1 MSSTFEEI
9 REQILH
15 NYDVDFLCELLG
27 ITSESLVDRYEDL
40 IMKNLALFEEDTLD
54 DLAIRGDT

>member
-9 REQILH
+9 REQILN

-27 ITSESLVDRYEDL
+27 ITSESLVDRYEDM
-40 IMKNLALFEEDTLD
+40 IMKNLALFQEDTKD
-54 DLAIRGDT
+54 D

>member
-9 REQILH
+9 REPILKK
-15 NYDVDFLCELLG
+15 YDVDFLCELLG

-40 IMKNLALFEEDTLD
+40 IMKNLEMFEEAESDE
-54 DLAIRGDT
+54 

>member
-9 REQILH
+9 KEQILN
-15 NYDVDFLCELLG
+15 NYDVDFLCEVLG

-40 IMKNLALFEEDTLD
+40 IMKNLEMFED
-54 DLAIRGDT
+54 DSNDE

>member
-9 REQILH
+9 REQILKK
-15 NYDVDFLCELLG
+15 YDVDFLCELLS

-40 IMKNLALFEEDTLD
+40 IMKNLEMFEEAEAD
-54 DLAIRGDT
+54 D

>member
-27 ITSESLVDRYEDL
+27 ITAESLVDRYEDL
-40 IMKNLALFEEDTLD
+40 IMKNLSLFQEDTED
-54 DLAIRGDT
+54 D

>member
-9 REQILH
+9 REQILKK
-15 NYDVDFLCELLG
+15 YDVDFLCELLS

-40 IMKNLALFEEDTLD
+40 IMKNLEMFTEEDSD
-54 DLAIRGDT
+54 ND

>member
-9 REQILH
+9 KEQIL
-15 NYDVDFLCELLG
+15 NKYDVDFLCELLG

-40 IMKNLALFEEDTLD
+40 IMKNLDMFTEEEDGESND
-54 DLAIRGDT
+54 

>member
-9 REQILH
+9 RERILKK
-15 NYDVDFLCELLG
+15 YDVDFLCELLG

-40 IMKNLALFEEDTLD
+40 IMKNLSLFEEDSQD
-54 DLAIRGDT
+54 DC

>member
-9 REQILH
+9 RERILKK
-15 NYDVDFLCELLG
+15 YDVDFLCELLG

-40 IMKNLALFEEDTLD
+40 IMKNLEMFEEAESDE
-54 DLAIRGDT
+54 

>member
-9 REQILH
+9 REQILKK
-15 NYDVDFLCELLG
+15 YDVDFLCELLS

-40 IMKNLALFEEDTLD
+40 IMKNLEMFTEEDGTD
-54 DLAIRGDT
+54 D

>member
-9 REQILH
+9 REQILN

-27 ITSESLVDRYEDL
+27 ITSESLVDRYEDM
-40 IMKNLALFEEDTLD
+40 IMKNLALFEEDTKD
-54 DLAIRGDT
+54 D

>member
-9 REQILH
+9 REQILN

-27 ITSESLVDRYEDL
+27 ITSESLVDRYEDM
-40 IMKNLALFEEDTLD
+40 IMKNLGLFEEDTTD
-54 DLAIRGDT
+54 A

>member
-9 REQILH
+9 REQILN

-27 ITSESLVDRYEDL
+27 ITSESLVDRYEDM
-40 IMKNLALFEEDTLD
+40 IMKNLSLFEEDTKD
-54 DLAIRGDT
+54 D

>member
-9 REQILH
+9 REQILN

-27 ITSESLVDRYEDL
+27 ITSESLVDRYEDQ
-40 IMKNLALFEEDTLD
+40 IMKNLELFEEDTKD
-54 DLAIRGDT
+54 D

>member
-9 REQILH
+9 REQILN

-40 IMKNLALFEEDTLD
+40 IMKNLELFTEEEEAEDNE
-54 DLAIRGDT
+54 

>member
-9 REQILH
+9 REQILN

-27 ITSESLVDRYEDL
+27 ITSDSLVDRYEDM
-40 IMKNLALFEEDTLD
+40 IMKNLGLFEEDTTD
-54 DLAIRGDT
+54 D

>member
-9 REQILH
+9 REQILN

-27 ITSESLVDRYEDL
+27 ITSESLVDRYEDM
-40 IMKNLALFEEDTLD
+40 IMKNLSLFEEDTSD
-54 DLAIRGDT
+54 D

>member
-9 REQILH
+9 RERILKK
-15 NYDVDFLCELLG
+15 YDVDFLCELLG

-40 IMKNLALFEEDTLD
+40 IMKNLEMFEEAEAD
-54 DLAIRGDT
+54 D

>member
-9 REQILH
+9 REQIL
-15 NYDVDFLCELLG
+15 NKYDVDFLCEVLG

-40 IMKNLALFEEDTLD
+40 IMKNLEMFEEAEAD
-54 DLAIRGDT
+54 D

>member
-9 REQILH
+9 KEQIL
-15 NYDVDFLCELLG
+15 NKYDVDFLCELLG

-40 IMKNLALFEEDTLD
+40 VMKNLDMFTEEDEESND
-54 DLAIRGDT
+54 

>member
-9 REQILH
+9 REQILN

-27 ITSESLVDRYEDL
+27 ITSESLVDRYEDM
-40 IMKNLALFEEDTLD
+40 IMKNLELFEDGEEDD
-54 DLAIRGDT
+54 

>member
-9 REQILH
+9 KEQIL
-15 NYDVDFLCELLG
+15 NKYDVDFLCELLG

-40 IMKNLALFEEDTLD
+40 VMKNLDMFTEEEDGVSND
-54 DLAIRGDT
+54 